1 MRILRAQAVFPP
13 GMMPCCA
20 RCENPTPCR
29 GIRMAARRAVLRLH
43 FAPKIKNAQSIF
55 DDNTES
61 LELRWLTGQE
71 GGERS
76 FSDETIAHATS
87 SADLVG
93 HLNLIHPNR
102 IQVLGEAEILY
113 YQRQSD
119 EMRQRQIAGLI
130 ALEPPFL
137 VV

>member
-20 RCENPTPCR
+20 RCENPPPCR

-43 FAPKIKNAQSIF
+43 FAPKIKSAQVIMEMNGKTSNSPGANVQSIF

-71 GGERS
+71 GGSEASRTKPS
-76 FSDETIAHATS
+76 PTQPQALIWSDI
-87 SADLVG
+87 
-93 HLNLIHPNR
+93 
-102 IQVLGEAEILY
+102 
-113 YQRQSD
+113 
-119 EMRQRQIAGLI
+119 
-130 ALEPPFL
+130 
-137 VV
+137 